1 MQQIREIVVTL
12 VVGGI
17 VGWVASLVMKTRKQM
32 GIVSN
37 IIVGIVGGVLGSWLF
52 SLLGLAAFGILGRAI
67 MAVAGAIVLIALLKG
82 FGVYK

>member
-1 MQQIREIVVTL
+1 MQQLREIVVTL

-17 VGWVASLVMKTRKQM
+17 VGWIASLVMKTRKQM
-32 GIVSN
+32 GVVASV
-37 IIVGIVGGVLGSWLF
+37 IVGVVGGVLGIWLF